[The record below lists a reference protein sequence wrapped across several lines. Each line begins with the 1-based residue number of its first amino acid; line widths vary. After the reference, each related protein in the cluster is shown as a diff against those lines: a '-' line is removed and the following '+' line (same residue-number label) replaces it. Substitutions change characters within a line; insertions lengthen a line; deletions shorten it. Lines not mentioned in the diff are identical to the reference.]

1 LVLVVLRMSLAAEI
15 ANAED
20 DAPLS
25 GALDVARAAC
35 NFRERD
41 VIRAVKAITAAGQ
54 RVHGVRFDKAG
65 GFVVLVGDRP
75 DAAKT
80 ANAWD
85 EVLDN
90 GTE

>member
-1 LVLVVLRMSLAAEI
+1 
-15 ANAED
+15 
-20 DAPLS
+20 
-25 GALDVARAAC
+25 VARAAC

-41 VIRAVKAITAAGQ
+41 VIRAIKAITATGQ
-54 RVHGVRFDKAG
+54 HVRGVRFDKTG
-65 GFVVLVGDRP
+65 GFVVLVEDLSD
-75 DAAKT
+75 DAKA

>member
-1 LVLVVLRMSLAAEI
+1 
-15 ANAED
+15 
-20 DAPLS
+20 
-25 GALDVARAAC
+25 VARAAC

-54 RVHGVRFDKAG
+54 HVRGMRFDKAG
-65 GFVVLVGDRP
+65 GFVVLLGDQP
-75 DAAKT
+75 DDAKA

-90 GTE
+90 ATE

>member
-1 LVLVVLRMSLAAEI
+1 M
-15 ANAED
+15 
-20 DAPLS
+20 
-25 GALDVARAAC
+25 ARAAC

-41 VIRAVKAITAAGQ
+41 VIRAVLAITAAGQ
-54 RVHGVRFDKAG
+54 HVRGVRFEKAG
-65 GFVVLVGDRP
+65 GFVVLLGDQAD
-75 DAAKT
+75 DAKA

>member
-1 LVLVVLRMSLAAEI
+1 M
-15 ANAED
+15 
-20 DAPLS
+20 
-25 GALDVARAAC
+25 DVARAAC

-54 RVHGVRFDKAG
+54 HVRGVRFDKAG
-65 GFVVLVGDRP
+65 GFVVLVGDLS
-75 DAAKT
+75 DCAKAA
-80 ANAWD
+80 NVWD